1 MSLIDKVT
9 IFTETAGDT
18 LLPAS
23 SGTASTNAIDT
34 GDTLADLSGNYHGAG
49 YVNVIIK
56 TALTGAC
63 SVVVQDSADNST
75 FTTVTGC
82 EVALSG
88 NAAGSRFTVKLPK
101 TTRRYIRTAVTYST
115 KPTAGSY
122 IAYLGN
128 PETDH

>member
-1 MSLIDKVT
+1 MSLIDKAT
-9 IFTETAGDT
+9 RFTEKTGDT

-23 SGTASTNAIDT
+23 TNTPSTNVVDT
-34 GDTLADLSGNYHGAG
+34 GTTLADLSGNYHGAG
-49 YVNVIIK
+49 YVNVIVS

-75 FTTVTGC
+75 FADVAGC

-88 NAAGSRFTVKLPK
+88 NAKGYIATVKLPK
-101 TTRRYIRTAVTYST
+101 TTKRYIRTAVKYST
-115 KPTAGSY
+115 KPTAGAY

>member
-1 MSLIDKVT
+1 MSLIDKAT
-9 IFTETAGDT
+9 RFTEITGDT

-23 SGTASTNAIDT
+23 SGTASTNVVDT
-34 GDTLADLSGNYHGAG
+34 GTTLADLSGNYHGAG

-63 SVVVQDSADNST
+63 SVVVQDSADNSS
-75 FTTVTGC
+75 FSALIGC

-88 NAAGSRFTVKLPK
+88 DAAGSRFTVKLPK
-101 TTRRYIRTAVTYST
+101 STRRYIRTAVTYST

>member
-9 IFTETAGDT
+9 RFTEITGDT

-23 SGTASTNAIDT
+23 TNTPSTNVIDAGT
-34 GDTLADLSGNYHGAG
+34 TLADLSGNYHGAG
-49 YVNVIIK
+49 YVNVIVK

-75 FTTVTGC
+75 FADVTGC

-88 NAAGSRFTVKLPK
+88 NAAGERFTVKLPK
-101 TTRRYIRTAVTYST
+101 TTKRYIRTSVKYST

>member
-1 MSLIDKVT
+1 MSLIDSVT
-9 IFTETAGDT
+9 RFTAKTGDT

-23 SGTASTNAIDT
+23 TNAPSTNVIDT
-34 GDTLADLSGNYHGAG
+34 GDTLADLSGNYRGAG
-49 YVNVIIK
+49 YVNVIVS

-63 SVVVQDSADNST
+63 SVAVQDSADNST
-75 FTTVTGC
+75 FADVAGC

-88 NAAGSRFTVKLPK
+88 NAKGATFTVKLPK
-101 TTRRYIRTAVTYST
+101 TTKRYIRTAVKYST
-115 KPTAGSY
+115 KPTAGAY